1 MPKNITF
8 YSDCFSAYPL
18 ALQSIAPYFN
28 INFTHKTVKGLKYI
42 EGEDTCARKAKQVI
56 ERLNRVFKESYRVT
70 TGYATLDGAINS
82 FELWSF
88 YYNFLRVDYYSNR
101 AKNSLRFISNLFNI
115 DNDFYMPNKWLHS
128 IFYIKD
134 NLVEKIE

>member
-1 MPKNITF
+1 MKT
-8 YSDCFSAYPL
+8 L
-18 ALQSIAPYFN
+18 AEKLN
-28 INFTHKTVKGLKYI
+28 KLL
-42 EGEDTCARKAKQVI
+42 

-101 AKNSLRFISNLFNI
+101 AKNSLGYL
-115 DNDFYMPNKWLHS
+115 
-128 IFYIKD
+128 
-134 NLVEKIE
+134 